1 MNESSTCDQYCR
13 CEHHKECMTQAPPL
27 AQRLFECSQPLNHR
41 GLSRG
46 WDTAAPATPGVNGQG
61 LELARSGLTGGDKVG
76 VPV

>member
-1 MNESSTCDQYCR
+1 MA
-13 CEHHKECMTQAPPL
+13 QAPSL

-46 WDTAAPATPGVNGQG
+46 WYTAVPVTPRVKGQD
-61 LELARSGLTGGDKVG
+61 LELARSGLTGGDKVV